1 MKKMKMRIA
10 MTVVACFLTGSLL
23 AQSSAD
29 ANGNQN
35 GKKPAMGTYSASNP
49 GVCDGSGIGRQ
60 TGQGNGK
67 GYGVRDGSGSGG
79 NRPQDGTGYGA
90 KNRHPL
96 GSMGNPGSYS
106 RGQAAG
112 RQGGGFGNRRNN
124 R

>member
-1 MKKMKMRIA
+1 MI
-10 MTVVACFLTGSLL
+10 VVAVVVCFLAGSLP
-23 AQSSAD
+23 AQSSGGT
-29 ANGNQN
+29 NGNPN
-35 GKKPAMGTYSASNP
+35 GKNPATGTYSASNP

-67 GYGVRDGSGSGG
+67 GYGVRDGSGNGG

-90 KNRHPL
+90 KNQHPL
-96 GSMGNPGSYS
+96 GSMGTNGSFS
-106 RGQAAG
+106 RGQGAG